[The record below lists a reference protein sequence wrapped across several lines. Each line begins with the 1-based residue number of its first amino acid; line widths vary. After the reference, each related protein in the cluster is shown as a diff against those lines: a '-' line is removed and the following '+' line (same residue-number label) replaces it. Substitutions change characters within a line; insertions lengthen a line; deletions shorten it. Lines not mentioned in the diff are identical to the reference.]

1 MTHQPAEFTE
11 ALAAVLRDLRAQCPV
26 QPHVRE
32 EDDYP
37 GVMLFAPDGS
47 GQGVY
52 AEGDERRPA
61 VLLAEV
67 ADQVQGWAVEA
78 LWAAGV
84 SAVWPGCPEHPDTH
98 PLTATVE
105 KGAAVWVCP
114 WSGAVAC
121 GVGELPSG
129 G

>member
-1 MTHQPAEFTE
+1 MTHQPPEFTE
-11 ALAAVLRDLRAQCPV
+11 ALAAVLRDLRVQGPV
-26 QPHVRE
+26 QPDVRE

-47 GQGVY
+47 GHGVY
-52 AEGDERRPA
+52 AEPDGRPA

-67 ADQVQGWAVEA
+67 AGQVQGWAVEA

-84 SAVWPGCPEHPDTH
+84 SAVWPQCPEHPDTH
-98 PLTATVE
+98 PLRATVE

-114 WSGAVAC
+114 RSGAVAC
-121 GVGELPSG
+121 RVGELGLG